1 MMAKILGMPRV
12 RLYVVRR
19 FLALLAC
26 LAAGCQEG
34 AKPIPPLEQSGELV
48 VLSVNGPATYFEDA
62 QGLPSGFEYD
72 LANLFAR
79 ELGVKASFLL
89 VDNPAKI
96 EKALRAGQA
105 HLAAAALARH
115 FDFPGGLAWGPS
127 YYTTQH
133 QIVGRSSEPKPKA
146 MADLKAKRVGV
157 VEESVAD
164 WLLSDPVKITIPVER
179 LAPGT
184 EITELLERV
193 ANGTL
198 DYALVESNRF
208 TLARKFFP
216 QLDVAFSVGKPVDYA
231 WLVST
236 VDKKRILETAKP
248 FFERLAKD
256 GTLKRLVD
264 RYYGHAARLSPADSV
279 KLLDLIPK
287 QLPKLRAHF
296 EEAEQVSGI
305 DWRLIAAIAYQESH
319 WDAAA
324 VSPTGVRGIMM
335 LTEETANRLQ
345 VKDRLDARESVVG
358 GARYFALLKEALP
371 PRLAEPDRTF
381 LALGAYN
388 LGVGHLEDARVL
400 AQRAGL
406 NPDKW
411 QDVRQVIG
419 KLTDPEAFQTL
430 KHGYARGYE
439 ALQFVDNVRNY
450 YDILA
455 RMEPRGSPLLPAVS
469 AR

>member
-1 MMAKILGMPRV
+1 MTA
-12 RLYVVRR
+12 RR
-19 FLALLAC
+19 FLLLLAC
-26 LAAGCQEG
+26 LAAGCQPG
-34 AKPIPPLEQSGELV
+34 PKPVPPLAQSGELV
-48 VLSVNGPATYFEDA
+48 VLTVNGPATYFEDA

-72 LANLFAR
+72 LVSLFAK
-79 ELGVKASFLL
+79 ELGVK
-89 VDNPAKI
+89 PAFVLAPNSAHLDA
-96 EKALRAGQA
+96 ALRAGQA
-105 HLAAAALARH
+105 HFAAAALARH
-115 FDFPGGLAWGPS
+115 FDFPGGLAWGPA
-127 YYTTQH
+127 YFTTQH
-133 QIVGRSSEPKPKA
+133 QIVGRTGTGKPKSI
-146 MADLKAKRVGV
+146 ADIAGKRIGV

-164 WLLSDPVKITIPVER
+164 YLLSDPVKLTVPLER
-179 LAPGT
+179 LPPGT
-184 EITELLERV
+184 EITVLLERV
-193 ANGTL
+193 EQGSL

-216 QLDVAFSVGKPVDYA
+216 QLEVAFALGKPVEYA
-231 WLVST
+231 WLVSP
-236 VDKKRILETAKP
+236 VDKKRILEAAKP
-248 FFERLAKD
+248 FFERIVKD

-264 RYYGHAARLSPADSV
+264 RYYGHAARISPADSN
-279 KLLDLIPK
+279 KLLELIAT
-287 QLPKLRAHF
+287 QLQRLRPHF
-296 EEAEQVSGI
+296 EEGEQASGL

-335 LTEETANRLQ
+335 LTEETANRLK
-345 VKDRLDARESVVG
+345 VKDRLDPRESVLG
-358 GARYFALLKEALP
+358 GARYLALLKEQLP
-371 PRLAEPDRTF
+371 PRLGEPDRTF
-381 LALGAYN
+381 LALAAYN
-388 LGVGHLEDARVL
+388 LGVGHMEDARVL

-430 KHGYARGYE
+430 KHGFARGYE

-455 RMEPRGSPLLPAVS
+455 RAEPREVAPSPPMS

>member
-1 MMAKILGMPRV
+1 MTA
-12 RLYVVRR
+12 RR
-19 FLALLAC
+19 FLLLLAC
-26 LAAGCQEG
+26 LAAGCQPG
-34 AKPIPPLEQSGELV
+34 PKPVPPLAQSGELV
-48 VLSVNGPATYFEDA
+48 VLTVNGPATYFEDA

-72 LANLFAR
+72 LVHLFAK
-79 ELGVKASFLL
+79 ELGVK
-89 VDNPAKI
+89 PAFVLAPNSAHLDA
-96 EKALRAGQA
+96 ALRAGQA
-105 HLAAAALARH
+105 HFAAAALARH
-115 FDFPGGLAWGPS
+115 FDFPGGLAWGPA
-127 YYTTQH
+127 YFTTQH
-133 QIVGRSSEPKPKA
+133 QIVGRTGTGKPKSI
-146 MADLKAKRVGV
+146 ADIAGKRIGV

-164 WLLSDPVKITIPVER
+164 YLLSDPVKLTVPLER
-179 LAPGT
+179 LPPGT
-184 EITELLERV
+184 EITVLLERV
-193 ANGTL
+193 EQGSL

-216 QLDVAFSVGKPVDYA
+216 QLEVAFALGKPVEYA
-231 WLVST
+231 WLVSP
-236 VDKKRILETAKP
+236 VDKKRILEAAKP
-248 FFERLAKD
+248 FFERIVKD

-264 RYYGHAARLSPADSV
+264 RYYGHAARISPADSN
-279 KLLDLIPK
+279 KLLELIAT
-287 QLPKLRAHF
+287 QLQRLRPHF
-296 EEAEQVSGI
+296 EEGEQASGL

-335 LTEETANRLQ
+335 LTEETANRLK
-345 VKDRLDARESVVG
+345 VKDRLDPRESVLG
-358 GARYFALLKEALP
+358 GARYLALLKEQLP
-371 PRLAEPDRTF
+371 PRLGEPDRTF
-381 LALGAYN
+381 LALAAYN
-388 LGVGHLEDARVL
+388 LGVGHMEDARVL

-430 KHGYARGYE
+430 KHGFARGYE

-455 RMEPRGSPLLPAVS
+455 RAEPREVAPSPPMS

>member
-1 MMAKILGMPRV
+1 MA
-12 RLYVVRR
+12 RR
-19 FLALLAC
+19 FIVFLAC
-26 LAAGCQEG
+26 LAAGCHD
-34 AKPIPPLEQSGELV
+34 APRPIAPIVESGELV
-48 VLSVNGPATYFEDA
+48 VLTVNGPATYFEDA

-72 LANLFAR
+72 LATLFAR
-79 ELGVKASFLL
+79 SLNVKVSFVLA
-89 VDNPAKI
+89 DSPAKI
-96 EKALRAGQA
+96 DTALRAGQA

-127 YYTTQH
+127 YFTTQH
-133 QIVGRSSEPKPKA
+133 QVVWRSAEPKPKT
-146 MADLKAKRVGV
+146 MRDLEGKRVGV
-157 VEESVAD
+157 IEESVAD
-164 WLLSDPVKITIPVER
+164 YLLSEPVKLTLPIER
-179 LAPGT
+179 LPAGT
-184 EITELLERV
+184 EITDLLDRV
-193 ANGTL
+193 AKGQL

-208 TLARKFFP
+208 TLVRKFFP
-216 QLDVAFSVGKPVDYA
+216 QLDVAFAIGKPVDYA

-236 VDKKRILETAKP
+236 IDKKRVLAAAKP
-248 FFERLAKD
+248 FFDRISRD

-264 RYYGHAARLSPADSV
+264 RYYGHAARISPVDSG
-279 KLLDLIPK
+279 KLLDLVST
-287 QLPKLRAHF
+287 QLPKMRAHF
-296 EEAEQVSGI
+296 EEGEQVSGV

-335 LTEETANRLQ
+335 LTEETADRLQ
-345 VKDRLDARESVVG
+345 VKDRLDPRDSVVG
-358 GARYFALLKEALP
+358 GARYFALLKEQLP
-371 PRLAEPDRTF
+371 PRISEPDRTF
-381 LALGAYN
+381 LALAAYN
-388 LGVGHLEDARVL
+388 LGVGHMEDARVL

-419 KLTDPEAFQTL
+419 RLTDPEQFQSL

-450 YDILA
+450 YDILV
-455 RMEPRGSPLLPAVS
+455 RMEPRTAPMLPAIS